1 MKTTKTPTAAN
12 IKTEGQFI
20 YSADTFARIY
30 TELYRLWNV
39 CDYINDNAL
48 KEVDAI
54 NTLLRSLE
62 TRFFADT
69 FPGEEFAREYVT
81 NATNAFVDNLI
92 DDNEFY
98 NLFNDEE
105 V

>member
-12 IKTEGQFI
+12 IETEDQYI

-39 CDYINDNAL
+39 CDYINGDAL
-48 KEVDAI
+48 KEVNKITA
-54 NTLLRSLE
+54 LLRSLE
-62 TRFFADT
+62 ARFFADT
-69 FPGEEFAREYVT
+69 LPGEELTREYIKDT
-81 NATNAFVDNLI
+81 TNAFIDNLI